1 MREATDKDEVMDG
14 SAQRGARESAPAVG
28 NGAVGEG
35 EPLAPGAPGGE
46 SGTPPNAP
54 EQSET
59 GKRHQ
64 RRIMG
69 KAPESGPSTPP
80 TLERPASD
88 PPPGPTDPASPP
100 VLRDASNRASA
111 GDADQHILR
120 QEERVKGSHPGDQI
134 IKISRTSGPFR
145 RTQGKLVAS
154 IATEAPRTA
163 LGRVFGGIK
172 RVFIGKPLSTE
183 AAIHERLTNLKALAI
198 LSSDPLSSVAYAT
211 EEILRILIVA
221 GTGALWLAM
230 PIVIAIT
237 FLMLIVVASYRQTIA
252 AYPRGGGTY
261 IVAKDNLGV
270 LPGLTAA
277 SSILIGYILTV
288 AVSVAAG
295 VAAIYSLY
303 PELRDQRV
311 AICLG
316 IITFVTLANLRG
328 VREAGNIF
336 AVPTYLF
343 IIGMLGMIGYGLLRL
358 FFQIGGPLEYH
369 PLSTTALPEGTGETI
384 GLLLLLRAFTQGS
397 AALTGVEAIADGVP
411 AFKPPEAENAR
422 KTLIVMAAIAI
433 TMFVGVTF
441 LAVQLKIIPNDEET
455 VVSQLARAVFGTGGL
470 WYFIQI
476 ATALILVLAAN
487 TAYADFPRLSYFMAR
502 DKFMPHQYSFR
513 GDRLAFSWGI
523 VTLAVLA
530 SVLVIVFN
538 GDTSS
543 LIPLYAVGV
552 FGAFTMSQSGMVVRW
567 WKTRPQGWQRNF
579 IMNLVGAATTLV
591 VLLVAVLTKLD
602 RGTWIVMVL
611 IPIMIAL
618 FLAINRHYARVSR
631 EVAAIEVVTPTTF
644 KHTFIVPVSSL
655 NQVSLT
661 ALGYARSLGKNVTA
675 VHIVEGEDAEEAE
688 RFRSE
693 WDRLLPD
700 TDINLVI
707 IESPYRS
714 LIGPLIHYIDA
725 RDQQIP
731 DDTITIVLPEVLPS
745 RFWEYLLHNQS
756 ALRLKAALLF
766 RSNTVVADMPY
777 ILGHSKGRSTL
788 ASIPW
793 GAIMALVI
801 VLGAVY
807 LLFFLR

>member
-1 MREATDKDEVMDG
+1 M
-14 SAQRGARESAPAVG
+14 
-28 NGAVGEG
+28 
-35 EPLAPGAPGGE
+35 
-46 SGTPPNAP
+46 
-54 EQSET
+54 
-59 GKRHQ
+59 
-64 RRIMG
+64 
-69 KAPESGPSTPP
+69 
-80 TLERPASD
+80 
-88 PPPGPTDPASPP
+88 
-100 VLRDASNRASA
+100 
-111 GDADQHILR
+111 
-120 QEERVKGSHPGDQI
+120 
-134 IKISRTSGPFR
+134 
-145 RTQGKLVAS
+145 LVAS
-154 IATEAPRTA
+154 LETEAPRTA
-163 LGRVFGGIK
+163 LGKVFGGIK
-172 RVFIGKPLSTE
+172 RVFICKPLSTE
-183 AAIHERLTNLKALAI
+183 AAIHERLTNVKALAI

-221 GTGALWLAM
+221 GTGALWVAM
-230 PIVIAIT
+230 PIVLAIT
-237 FLMLIVVASYRQTIA
+237 VLMVIVVSSYRQTIA

-261 IVAKDNLGV
+261 IVAKDNLGT
-270 LPGLTAA
+270 LAGLTAA

-303 PELRDQRV
+303 PELRNQRV
-311 AICLG
+311 PICIAI
-316 IITFVTLANLRG
+316 IIFVTLTNLRG

-343 IIGMLGMIGYGLLRL
+343 IVGMLGMIGYGLLRL
-358 FFQIGGPLEYH
+358 FFEIGGPMVYE
-369 PLSTTALPEGTGETI
+369 AAAAEVIPEGTAE
-384 GLLLLLRAFTQGS
+384 GLGILLLLRAFTQGS

-411 AFKPPEAENAR
+411 AFKPPEATNAR
-422 KTLIVMAAIAI
+422 KTLIWMAAIAI
-433 TMFVGVTF
+433 TMFVGITY
-441 LAVQLKIIPNDEET
+441 LAVQMQVIPNEHET
-455 VVSQLARAVFGTGGL
+455 VVSQIARTVFGTGGL

-530 SVLVIVFN
+530 SVLIVIYN

-579 IMNLVGAATTLV
+579 LMNLVGAATTLV
-591 VLLVAVLTKLD
+591 VLVVAVFTKLD
-602 RGTWIVMVL
+602 RGTWIVAIL
-611 IPIMIAL
+611 IPIMIGM
-618 FLAINRHYARVSR
+618 FMAINRHYARVSR
-631 EVAAIEVVTPTTF
+631 EVSPVEAVSHTTY

-655 NQVSLT
+655 NQVSLA
-661 ALGYARSLGKNVTA
+661 ALAYARSLNKNVTA
-675 VHIVEGEDAEEAE
+675 VHIVEGEDTEEAE
-688 RFRSE
+688 RFRKE

-714 LIGPLIHYIDA
+714 LIGPLLHYIDA
-725 RDQQIP
+725 RDRQIP

-777 ILGHSKGRSTL
+777 ILGNRGGMARRSGV
-788 ASIPW
+788 ASVPW

-801 VLGAVY
+801 LLGAIY
-807 LLFFLR
+807 LLFFPR

>member
-1 MREATDKDEVMDG
+1 MRDATNSGE
-14 SAQRGARESAPAVG
+14 AVG
-28 NGAVGEG
+28 DSQQDDTRQSAAPSDNGAASAGEQAAAG
-35 EPLAPGAPGGE
+35 PPAPLTTNGPAPSQEGAE
-46 SGTPPNAP
+46 A
-54 EQSET
+54 

-64 RRIMG
+64 RRIVTG
-69 KAPESGPSTPP
+69 STEPVGTGPLS
-80 TLERPASD
+80 
-88 PPPGPTDPASPP
+88 PPGPSSEPAAPA
-100 VLRDASNRASA
+100 VLREPGRTNET
-111 GDADQHILR
+111 DQHYLR
-120 QEERVKGSHPGDQI
+120 REERVKGSHPGDQI

-145 RTQGKLVAS
+145 RTRGMLVAS
-154 IATEAPRTA
+154 LETEAPRTR
-163 LGRVFGGIK
+163 LGKAFAPVK
-172 RVFIGKPLSTE
+172 RLLIGKPLSTE
-183 AAIHERLTNLKALAI
+183 AAIHERLTNVKALAI

-230 PIVIAIT
+230 PVVLAIT
-237 FLMLIVVASYRQTIA
+237 VLMMIVVASYRQTIA

-261 IVAKDNLGV
+261 IVAKDNLGR
-270 LPGLTAA
+270 LAGLTAA

-311 AICLG
+311 PICIAI
-316 IITFVTLANLRG
+316 IVFVTLANLRG

-343 IIGMLGMIGYGLLRL
+343 IIGMFGMIGYGLLRL
-358 FFQIGGPLEYH
+358 LFEIGGPMTYTPE
-369 PLSTTALPEGTGETI
+369 STEALPQGTLEGI
-384 GLLLLLRAFTQGS
+384 GLMLLLRAFTQGS

-411 AFKPPEAENAR
+411 AFKPPEAANAR
-422 KTLIVMAAIAI
+422 KTLISMAVIAI
-433 TMFVGVTF
+433 TMFVGITF
-441 LAVQLKIIPNDEET
+441 LAVQLKIIPNEHET
-455 VVSQLARAVFGTGGL
+455 VVSQLARSVFGTGGL

-523 VTLAVLA
+523 VTLAVFA
-530 SVLVIVFN
+530 SVLVIVYN
-538 GDTSS
+538 GETSS

-567 WKTRPQGWQRNF
+567 WRMRPPGWKRNF
-579 IMNLVGAATTLV
+579 VMNLVGATTTLI
-591 VLLVAVLTKLD
+591 VLSVSVFTKLD
-602 RGTWIVMVL
+602 RGTWIVAVL
-611 IPIMIAL
+611 IPVMIAL
-618 FLAINRHYARVSR
+618 FLAINRHYARVSL
-631 EVAAIEVVTPTTF
+631 EVAAPAEAVSPTTF

-655 NQVSLT
+655 NQVSLA
-661 ALGYARSLGKNVTA
+661 ALGYAASLSKNVTA
-675 VHIVEGEDAEEAE
+675 VHIVEGEDPEEAE
-688 RFRSE
+688 RFRKE

-700 TDINLVI
+700 TEVNLVI

-714 LIGPLIHYIDA
+714 LIGPLLHYIDA
-725 RDQQIP
+725 RDRQRP

-777 ILGHSKGRSTL
+777 ILGNQQGTYKRSTI

-807 LLFFLR
+807 MLFFLR

>member
-1 MREATDKDEVMDG
+1 MREVTGTGDAGSDPQQDETK
-14 SAQRGARESAPAVG
+14 
-28 NGAVGEG
+28 
-35 EPLAPGAPGGE
+35 PGAPVRGDGATGPREQPPSEETVAPLVEPEGNGE
-46 SGTPPNAP
+46 STAN
-54 EQSET
+54 
-59 GKRHQ
+59 KRHE

-69 KAPESGPSTPP
+69 AAPNPAGQTPATGMP
-80 TLERPASD
+80 LT
-88 PPPGPTDPASPP
+88 PGPTSETATSSTP
-100 VLRDASNRASA
+100 RDAGNKT
-111 GDADQHILR
+111 GDGDRHFLR

-134 IKISRTSGPFR
+134 IKISRTSGPFK
-145 RTQGKLVAS
+145 RTRGMLVAS
-154 IATEAPRTA
+154 LETEAPRTR
-163 LGRVFGGIK
+163 LGRVFGSIK
-172 RVFIGKPLSTE
+172 RVLIGKPLSTE

-211 EEILRILIVA
+211 EEILRILIVG

-230 PIVIAIT
+230 PIVLAIT
-237 FLMLIVVASYRQTIA
+237 VLMVIVVASYRQTIA

-261 IVAKDNLGV
+261 IVAKDNLGTI
-270 LPGLTAA
+270 PGLAAA

-288 AVSVAAG
+288 SVSVAAG

-311 AICLG
+311 PICIG
-316 IITFVTLANLRG
+316 IIVFVTLANLRG

-343 IIGMLGMIGYGLLRL
+343 IVGMLGMIGYGLLRL
-358 FFQIGGPLEYH
+358 FFEVGGRMVYVP
-369 PLSTTALPEGTGETI
+369 TTSEDVSQNTVQTV
-384 GLLLLLRAFTQGS
+384 GLVLLLRAFTQGS

-411 AFKPPEAENAR
+411 AFRPPEATNAR
-422 KTLIVMAAIAI
+422 KTLIWMAVIAI
-433 TMFVGVTF
+433 TMFVGITYLSVE
-441 LAVQLKIIPNDEET
+441 LKIIPNEQET
-455 VVSQLARAVFGTGGL
+455 VVSQLARTVLGTGGF

-530 SVLVIVFN
+530 SILIVVYD

-567 WKTRPQGWQRNF
+567 WKTRPPGWQRNF
-579 IMNLVGAATTLV
+579 LMNLVGATTTSI
-591 VLLVAVLTKLD
+591 VLSVAVITKLD
-602 RGTWIVMVL
+602 RGTWIVLVL
-611 IPIMIAL
+611 IPVMIWL
-618 FLAINRHYARVSR
+618 FMAINRHYARVAK
-631 EVAAIEVVTPTTF
+631 EVAPAEAVPPETY

-655 NQVSLT
+655 NQVSLA
-661 ALGYARSLGKNVTA
+661 ALGYARSLSPEVTA
-675 VHIVEGEDAEEAE
+675 VHIVEGEDTEEAE

-693 WDRLLPD
+693 WSRLLPD
-700 TDINLVI
+700 TDMNLVI

-714 LIGPLIHYIDA
+714 LIGPLLHYIDA
-725 RDQQIP
+725 RDRQIP
-731 DDTITIVLPEVLPS
+731 DDTITIILPEVLPA

-777 ILGHSKGRSTL
+777 ILGNDRGILRRSVL
-788 ASIPW
+788 SSIPW
-793 GAIMALVI
+793 GAILALGI
-801 VLGAVY
+801 LLGAVY
-807 LLFFLR
+807 FLFFTR

>member
-1 MREATDKDEVMDG
+1 MGDALDKGDTTSDSEEQD
-14 SAQRGARESAPAVG
+14 APQSTSQPG
-28 NGAVGEG
+28 NGAVGG
-35 EPLAPGAPGGE
+35 GQLAADAPVTAQGGP
-46 SGTPPNAP
+46 SGPDGT
-54 EQSET
+54 ET

-64 RRIMG
+64 RRIVG
-69 KAPESGPSTPP
+69 VAPEPGSGVPVVSTSPG
-80 TLERPASD
+80 SD
-88 PPPGPTDPASPP
+88 PVPSPP
-100 VLRDASNRASA
+100 QPAAPTVLREPGTRVNE
-111 GDADQHILR
+111 ADQHYLR

-134 IKISRTSGPFR
+134 IKYSRTSGPFK
-145 RTQGKLVAS
+145 RTRGMLVAS
-154 IATEAPRTA
+154 LETEAPRTP
-163 LGRVFGGIK
+163 LGRAFGVLK

-183 AAIHERLTNLKALAI
+183 AAIHERLTNVKALAI

-221 GTGALWLAM
+221 GTGALWVAM
-230 PIVIAIT
+230 PVVLAIT
-237 FLMLIVVASYRQTIA
+237 VLMMIVVTSYRQTIA

-261 IVAKDNLGV
+261 IVAKDNLGT
-270 LPGLTAA
+270 LAGLTAA

-303 PELRDQRV
+303 PELREQRV
-311 AICLG
+311 PICIG
-316 IITFVTLANLRG
+316 IIIFVTLTNLRG

-343 IIGMLGMIGYGLLRL
+343 IVGMLGMIVYGLLRL
-358 FFQIGGPLEYH
+358 FFEIGGPMVYEA
-369 PLSTTALPEGTGETI
+369 TTGEVVPEGTVESL

-411 AFKPPEAENAR
+411 AFKPPEAANAR
-422 KTLIVMAAIAI
+422 KTLLLMAVIAI
-433 TMFVGVTF
+433 TMFIGITF
-441 LAVQLKIIPNDEET
+441 LAVQLKIIPNEHET
-455 VVSQLARAVFGTGGL
+455 VVSQLARTVFGSGGL
-470 WYFIQI
+470 WFFIQI

-530 SVLVIVFN
+530 SVLVVVYN

-567 WKTRPQGWQRNF
+567 WKTRPPGWQRNF
-579 IMNLVGAATTLV
+579 LMNLVGATTTFI
-591 VLLVAVLTKLD
+591 VLAVAVLTKLD
-602 RGTWIVMVL
+602 RGTWIVAIL
-611 IPIMIAL
+611 IPLMIGL

-631 EVAAIEVVTPTTF
+631 EVAAVEVVSHTSY

-655 NQVSLT
+655 NQVSLA
-661 ALGYARSLGKNVTA
+661 ALAYARSLNKNVTA
-675 VHIVEGEDAEEAE
+675 VHIVEGEDTEEAE
-688 RFRSE
+688 TFRKE
-693 WDRLLPD
+693 WERLLPD
-700 TDINLVI
+700 SDINLVI

-714 LIGPLIHYIDA
+714 LIGPLLHYIDA
-725 RDQQIP
+725 RDRQIP

-777 ILGHSKGRSTL
+777 ILGNKHGAARRSRI
-788 ASIPW
+788 ASLPW
-793 GAIMALVI
+793 GAIMVLVI
-801 VLGAVY
+801 LLGALY
-807 LLFFLR
+807 LLFFQR

>member
-1 MREATDKDEVMDG
+1 MRDATNSGEAVGDSQQDDSRQ
-14 SAQRGARESAPAVG
+14 SAAPSDNGAAAASEQASAGAPASPTT
-28 NGAVGEG
+28 NGPAPAQEG
-35 EPLAPGAPGGE
+35 AEA
-46 SGTPPNAP
+46 
-54 EQSET
+54 

-64 RRIMG
+64 RRIVTG
-69 KAPESGPSTPP
+69 STEPVGTGPLS
-80 TLERPASD
+80 
-88 PPPGPTDPASPP
+88 PPGASSEPAAPA
-100 VLRDASNRASA
+100 VLREPGRTNET
-111 GDADQHILR
+111 DQHYLR
-120 QEERVKGSHPGDQI
+120 REERVKGSHPGDQI

-145 RTQGKLVAS
+145 RTRGMLVAS
-154 IATEAPRTA
+154 LETEAPRTR
-163 LGRVFGGIK
+163 LGKAFAPVK
-172 RVFIGKPLSTE
+172 RLLIGKPLSTE
-183 AAIHERLTNLKALAI
+183 AAIHERLTNVKALAI

-230 PIVIAIT
+230 PVVLAIT
-237 FLMLIVVASYRQTIA
+237 VLMMIVVASYRQTIA

-261 IVAKDNLGV
+261 IVAKDNLGT
-270 LPGLTAA
+270 LAGLTAA

-311 AICLG
+311 PICIAI
-316 IITFVTLANLRG
+316 IVFVTLANLRG

-358 FFQIGGPLEYH
+358 FFEIGGPMTYTPE
-369 PLSTTALPEGTGETI
+369 STEALPQGTLEGI
-384 GLLLLLRAFTQGS
+384 GLMLLLRAFTQGS

-411 AFKPPEAENAR
+411 AFKPPEAANAR
-422 KTLIVMAAIAI
+422 KTLISMAVIAI
-433 TMFVGVTF
+433 TMFVGITF
-441 LAVQLKIIPNDEET
+441 LAVQLKIIPNEHET
-455 VVSQLARAVFGTGGL
+455 VVSQLARSVFGTGGL
-470 WYFIQI
+470 WFFIQI

-523 VTLAVLA
+523 VTLAVFA
-530 SVLVIVFN
+530 SVLVIVYN
-538 GDTSS
+538 GETSS

-567 WKTRPQGWQRNF
+567 WRTRPPGWKRNF
-579 IMNLVGAATTLV
+579 VMNLVGATTTLI
-591 VLLVAVLTKLD
+591 VLSVSVFTKLD
-602 RGTWIVMVL
+602 RGTWIVAVL

-618 FLAINRHYARVSR
+618 FLAINRHYARVSL
-631 EVAAIEVVTPTTF
+631 EVAAPAEAVSPTTF

-655 NQVSLT
+655 NQVSLA
-661 ALGYARSLGKNVTA
+661 ALGYAASLSKNVTA
-675 VHIVEGEDAEEAE
+675 VHIVEGEDPEEAE
-688 RFRSE
+688 RFRKE

-700 TDINLVI
+700 TEVNLVI

-714 LIGPLIHYIDA
+714 LIGPLLHYIDA
-725 RDQQIP
+725 RDRQRP
-731 DDTITIVLPEVLPS
+731 DDTITIVLPVVLPS

-756 ALRLKAALLF
+756 ALRLQAALLF

-777 ILGHSKGRSTL
+777 ILGNQQGTYKRSTI

-807 LLFFLR
+807 ILFFLR

>member
-1 MREATDKDEVMDG
+1 MGDAIDKGGETNDTEQQKTPQDRPPG
-14 SAQRGARESAPAVG
+14 E
-28 NGAVGEG
+28 NGATGAGQQVPDAPVPAEG
-35 EPLAPGAPGGE
+35 SPNGLNGGE
-46 SGTPPNAP
+46 
-54 EQSET
+54 T
-59 GKRHQ
+59 GRRHQ
-64 RRIMG
+64 RRIVGMSPEPG
-69 KAPESGPSTPP
+69 SAVPVIAPRENTEPP
-80 TLERPASD
+80 TTNAASTA
-88 PPPGPTDPASPP
+88 PV
-100 VLRDASNRASA
+100 VLREPGNRTNE
-111 GDADQHILR
+111 ADQHYLR

-134 IKISRTSGPFR
+134 IKYSRTSGPFK
-145 RTQGKLVAS
+145 RTRGMLVAS
-154 IATEAPRTA
+154 LETEAPRTP
-163 LGRVFGGIK
+163 LGRAFAGIK

-183 AAIHERLTNLKALAI
+183 AAIHERLTNVKALAI

-221 GTGALWLAM
+221 GTGALWVAM
-230 PIVIAIT
+230 PVVLAIT
-237 FLMLIVVASYRQTIA
+237 VLMMIVVSSYRQTIA

-261 IVAKDNLGV
+261 IVAKDNLGT
-270 LPGLTAA
+270 LAGLTAA

-303 PELRDQRV
+303 PELREHRV
-311 AICLG
+311 PICIG
-316 IITFVTLANLRG
+316 IIIFVTLANLRG

-343 IIGMLGMIGYGLLRL
+343 IVGMLGMIVYGLLRL
-358 FFQIGGPLEYH
+358 FFEIGGPMVYEATG
-369 PLSTTALPEGTGETI
+369 PEALPASTAESL
-384 GLLLLLRAFTQGS
+384 GLVLLLRAFTQGS

-411 AFKPPEAENAR
+411 AFKPPEAANAR
-422 KTLIVMAAIAI
+422 KTLLLMAAIAI
-433 TMFVGVTF
+433 TMFIGITF
-441 LAVQLKIIPNDEET
+441 LAVQLQIIPNEHET
-455 VVSQLARAVFGTGGL
+455 VVSQLARTVFGTGGL
-470 WYFIQI
+470 WFFIQI

-530 SVLVIVFN
+530 SVLVVVYN

-567 WKTRPQGWQRNF
+567 WKTRPPGWKRNF
-579 IMNLVGAATTLV
+579 LMNLVGAATTLT
-591 VLLVAVLTKLD
+591 VLAVAVGTKLD
-602 RGTWIVMVL
+602 RGTWIVAIL
-611 IPIMIAL
+611 IPLMIGM
-618 FLAINRHYARVSR
+618 FMAINRHYARVSR
-631 EVAAIEVVTPTTF
+631 EVAAVEAVPYTAY

-655 NQVSLT
+655 NQVSLA
-661 ALGYARSLGKNVTA
+661 ALAYARSLNKNVTA
-675 VHIVEGEDAEEAE
+675 VHIVEGEDTEEAE
-688 RFRSE
+688 RFREE
-693 WDRLLPD
+693 WERLLPD

-714 LIGPLIHYIDA
+714 LVGPLLHYIDA
-725 RDQQIP
+725 RDRQIP
-731 DDTITIVLPEVLPS
+731 DDTITIVLPEVLPA

-777 ILGHSKGRSTL
+777 ILGNKYGGVRRSRL

-801 VLGAVY
+801 LLGALY
-807 LLFFLR
+807 LLFFPR

>member
-1 MREATDKDEVMDG
+1 MRDATNSGEAVGDSQQDDKRQ
-14 SAQRGARESAPAVG
+14 SAAPSDNGAAAAGEQAAASAPAPPTT
-28 NGAVGEG
+28 NGPAPAQEG
-35 EPLAPGAPGGE
+35 AEA
-46 SGTPPNAP
+46 
-54 EQSET
+54 

-64 RRIMG
+64 RRIVTG
-69 KAPESGPSTPP
+69 STEPVGTGPLS
-80 TLERPASD
+80 
-88 PPPGPTDPASPP
+88 PPGASSEPAAPA
-100 VLRDASNRASA
+100 VLREPGRTNET
-111 GDADQHILR
+111 DQHYLR
-120 QEERVKGSHPGDQI
+120 REERVKGSHPGDQI

-145 RTQGKLVAS
+145 RTRGMLVAS
-154 IATEAPRTA
+154 LETEAPRTR
-163 LGRVFGGIK
+163 LGKAFAPVK
-172 RVFIGKPLSTE
+172 RLLIGKPLSTE
-183 AAIHERLTNLKALAI
+183 AAIHERLTNVKALAI

-230 PIVIAIT
+230 PVVLAIT
-237 FLMLIVVASYRQTIA
+237 VLMMIVVASYRQTIA

-261 IVAKDNLGV
+261 IVAKDNLGT
-270 LPGLTAA
+270 LAGLTAA

-311 AICLG
+311 PICIAI
-316 IITFVTLANLRG
+316 IVFVTLANLRG

-358 FFQIGGPLEYH
+358 FFEIGGPMTYTPE
-369 PLSTTALPEGTGETI
+369 STEALPQGTLEGI
-384 GLLLLLRAFTQGS
+384 GLMLLLRAFTQGS

-411 AFKPPEAENAR
+411 AFKPPEAANAR
-422 KTLIVMAAIAI
+422 KTLISMAIIAI
-433 TMFVGVTF
+433 TMFVGITF
-441 LAVQLKIIPNDEET
+441 LAVQLKIIPNEHET
-455 VVSQLARAVFGTGGL
+455 VVSQLARSVFGTGGL
-470 WYFIQI
+470 WFFIQI

-523 VTLAVLA
+523 VTLAVFA
-530 SVLVIVFN
+530 SVLVIVYN
-538 GDTSS
+538 GETSS

-567 WKTRPQGWQRNF
+567 WRTRPPGWKRNF
-579 IMNLVGAATTLV
+579 VMNLVGATTTLI
-591 VLLVAVLTKLD
+591 VLSVSVFTKLD
-602 RGTWIVMVL
+602 RGTWIVAVL

-618 FLAINRHYARVSR
+618 FLAINRHYARVSL
-631 EVAAIEVVTPTTF
+631 EVAAPAEAVAPTTF

-655 NQVSLT
+655 NQVSLA
-661 ALGYARSLGKNVTA
+661 ALGYAASLSKNVTA
-675 VHIVEGEDAEEAE
+675 VHIVEGEDPEEAE
-688 RFRSE
+688 RFRKE

-700 TDINLVI
+700 TEVNLVI

-714 LIGPLIHYIDA
+714 LIGPLLHYIDA
-725 RDQQIP
+725 RDRQRP

-777 ILGHSKGRSTL
+777 ILGNQQGTYKRSTI

-807 LLFFLR
+807 ILFFLR